1 MGTMSFGRLVL
12 RCQFS
17 IDLSAAKGEAETI
30 YNAHCLQRH
39 SVPINAEANKLL
51 SEVCL
56 TFNGCEL
63 GALLRSRQ
71 QGAK

>member
-1 MGTMSFGRLVL
+1 MGTMSFERPVL
-12 RCQFS
+12 PCQFP

-30 YNAHCLQRH
+30 YEAHCLQRH
-39 SVPINAEANKLL
+39 SAPINTGADKLL

-71 QGAK
+71 QEAK